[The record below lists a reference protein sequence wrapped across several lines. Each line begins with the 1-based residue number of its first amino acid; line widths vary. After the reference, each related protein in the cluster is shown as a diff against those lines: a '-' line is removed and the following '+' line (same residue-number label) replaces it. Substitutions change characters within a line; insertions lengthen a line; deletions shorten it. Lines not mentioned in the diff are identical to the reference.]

1 MFTLHVA
8 IEKYLLKN
16 SKLYV
21 AFIDL
26 KRAFDTVNR
35 DISWMVL
42 SVSGV
47 KGKMFRMMRGT
58 V

>member
-8 IEKYLLKN
+8 TEKYLLKN

-26 KRAFDTVNR
+26 KRSFDTVNR

-42 SVSGV
+42 SGSGV